1 MTEDLNDVVG
11 SKWALLHK
19 VKFLSQ
25 LTKKFKHNKSTS
37 LKEFD
42 RCVFVCAYC
51 ADRLDVT
58 LFFHV

>member
-37 LKEFD
+37 SKEFD

-51 ADRLDVT
+51 AD
-58 LFFHV
+58 